1 MKAHICGNCG
11 GILPNHGLGCK
22 YKKADRKRSGW
33 IGKKPEHGRKK
44 VLLCVISK
52 DDKDI
57 GVLVCSTN
65 LLQLPFC
72 KTEYRT
78 AEAKHGGATLAWQTG
93 SIRIEVISVFSWDR
107 WNAARLRNTLIY
119 HGLRTPHHRAVI
131 S

>member
-33 IGKKPEHGRKK
+33 IGKKPEHGRKS
-44 VLLCVISK
+44 VLLCAVYK
-52 DDKDI
+52 DTERI
-57 GVLVCSTN
+57 GILVCSAS
-65 LLQLPFC
+65 LLEMPF
-72 KTEYRT
+72 
-78 AEAKHGGATLAWQTG
+78 GGILAYNRE
-93 SIRIEVISVFSWDR
+93 SFKIEVISVFSWDR